1 MRGMIATITDYV
13 SERVADGKDALVNF
27 KDAPVESLTCLIP
40 LAIKIIAIITGI
52 VAYIAYLVT
61 GGYTEQIAR
70 ISEYGFMNDSIF
82 SVGTAGW
89 ITGGIIGDFIGILV
103 LIEFGIVFFQ
113 CFENNEKMIKV
124 LLCVSGICFVL
135 EIMAAFITFWIA
147 CGRIVISHQA
157 ISEMISYFGEWIMKI
172 KAVGIVYNII
182 LIASV
187 LIMSILLLL
196 TEECRENMKHTVVA
210 LILAKVLVPATI
222 WALENIIAVVAVLL
236 GIAMFTGDRKSVV

>member
-1 MRGMIATITDYV
+1 MSGMIATITDYV

-124 LLCVSGICFVL
+124 V
-135 EIMAAFITFWIA
+135 
-147 CGRIVISHQA
+147 Q
-157 ISEMISYFGEWIMKI
+157 K
-172 KAVGIVYNII
+172 
-182 LIASV
+182 
-187 LIMSILLLL
+187 
-196 TEECRENMKHTVVA
+196 
-210 LILAKVLVPATI
+210 
-222 WALENIIAVVAVLL
+222 
-236 GIAMFTGDRKSVV
+236 

>member
-1 MRGMIATITDYV
+1 MSGMIATITDYV

-124 LLCVSGICFVL
+124 LLCVSGICFALAFLMEWEVKQMEKWLRVL
-135 EIMAAFITFWIA
+135 RHRPF
-147 CGRIVISHQA
+147 R
-157 ISEMISYFGEWIMKI
+157 KI
-172 KAVGIVYNII
+172 Q
-182 LIASV
+182 
-187 LIMSILLLL
+187 
-196 TEECRENMKHTVVA
+196 
-210 LILAKVLVPATI
+210 
-222 WALENIIAVVAVLL
+222 
-236 GIAMFTGDRKSVV
+236 

>member
-1 MRGMIATITDYV
+1 MSGMIATITDYV

-103 LIEFGIVFFQ
+103 LIEFGD
-113 CFENNEKMIKV
+113 CEKK
-124 LLCVSGICFVL
+124 
-135 EIMAAFITFWIA
+135 
-147 CGRIVISHQA
+147 
-157 ISEMISYFGEWIMKI
+157 
-172 KAVGIVYNII
+172 
-182 LIASV
+182 SV
-187 LIMSILLLL
+187 NKILL
-196 TEECRENMKHTVVA
+196 
-210 LILAKVLVPATI
+210 
-222 WALENIIAVVAVLL
+222 
-236 GIAMFTGDRKSVV
+236 